1 MWSMFFGRLKT
12 VLRDPKP
19 NTQAHAR
26 TSLKTSLK
34 HPEDYRDAEGFFKYT
49 MNHPYM
55 TMHECVEAYYD
66 EREASRV
73 A

>member
-12 VLRDPKP
+12 VLHDPKP
-19 NTQAHAR
+19 NTQVHAR

-34 HPEDYRDAEGFFKYT
+34 HPEDYHDAEGFFKYA

-55 TMHECVEAYYD
+55 TMHECVEAYD
-66 EREASRV
+66 EEIEASRV